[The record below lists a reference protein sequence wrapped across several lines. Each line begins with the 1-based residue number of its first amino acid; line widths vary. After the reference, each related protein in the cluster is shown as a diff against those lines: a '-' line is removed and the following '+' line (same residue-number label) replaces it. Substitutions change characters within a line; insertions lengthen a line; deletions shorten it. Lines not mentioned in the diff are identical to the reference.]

1 MEPISVS
8 ERLPEM
14 THKRGYCEFS
24 DRVLVWSTQFGEWIT
39 GRYERDSGWKD
50 DNEYCCEIEHVTHYH
65 SRRRLSCRKMALRAL
80 QGVCRE

>member
-8 ERLPEM
+8 ERLPEL

-50 DNEYCCEIEHVTHYH
+50 DNEYCCEIEHVTHWLPLPPPPIVPQNGAE
-65 SRRRLSCRKMALRAL
+65 SVTE
-80 QGVCRE
+80 GV